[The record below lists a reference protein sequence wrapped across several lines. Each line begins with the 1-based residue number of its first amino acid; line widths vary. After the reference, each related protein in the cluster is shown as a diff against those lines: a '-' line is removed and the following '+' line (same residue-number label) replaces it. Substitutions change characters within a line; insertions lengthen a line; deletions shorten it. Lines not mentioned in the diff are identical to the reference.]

1 MNQNNTRS
9 WETDQLLY
17 AFEEISANAEIES
30 TEDYEGENIE
40 LREMFYKAMNSLTSN
55 SYSLPENIS

>member
-17 AFEEISANAEIES
+17 AFEEIAANAEIES

-55 SYSLPENIS
+55 FYSLPENIS